1 MKDILTI
8 ERVQRRATKYILND
22 YTSCYKT
29 RLLKLNLLPLMYM
42 FELKICFSPLNQ
54 SNLQPINSTLIITS
68 NLVPS
73 ALDQEPATN

>member
-22 YTSCYKT
+22 YTSSYKT
-29 RLLKLNLLPLMYM
+29 HLLKLNLLPLMYM
-42 FELKICFSPLNQ
+42 FELQDPLFAIKSIKSPTNQ
-54 SNLQPINSTLIITS
+54 FNIINSS